1 MFYICGKRRKRN
13 EKTKTK
19 KKFRICRF
27 CDSGRLCDENGG
39 SRDDVMDE
47 GKEREWLI
55 LTMSRFKKNELI
67 HIDAAVDTINLTGYM
82 ITRNLVSNFI

>member
-13 EKTKTK
+13 EKK
-19 KKFRICRF
+19 KKFRICRV

-39 SRDDVMDE
+39 SRDDMMDE

-67 HIDAAVDTINLTGYM
+67 HIYAAVDTINLTGYI

>member
-1 MFYICGKRRKRN
+1 MKK
-13 EKTKTK
+13 K

-47 GKEREWLI
+47 GKEWEWLI

-67 HIDAAVDTINLTGYM
+67 HIYAAVDTINLTGYI